1 MVLTYLHF
9 RILKI
14 PIEQFF
20 IGKKMIEYEIHACSW
35 LSPRLPHMSSSDRSS
50 PTPHGWVKKHTRYP
64 PASSYVAGKSP
75 MNDGK
80 IIGTYGNICENM
92 EKWKIC
98 ENMGKS

>member
-1 MVLTYLHF
+1 
-9 RILKI
+9 
-14 PIEQFF
+14 
-20 IGKKMIEYEIHACSW
+20 MIEYEIHACSW

-80 IIGTYGNICENM
+80 IIGKYVKIWENHRSILMEQNTGNPPIHGNF
-92 EKWKIC
+92 WL
-98 ENMGKS
+98 GTF

>member
-1 MVLTYLHF
+1 
-9 RILKI
+9 
-14 PIEQFF
+14 
-20 IGKKMIEYEIHACSW
+20 
-35 LSPRLPHMSSSDRSS
+35 
-50 PTPHGWVKKHTRYP
+50 
-64 PASSYVAGKSP
+64 VAGKSP